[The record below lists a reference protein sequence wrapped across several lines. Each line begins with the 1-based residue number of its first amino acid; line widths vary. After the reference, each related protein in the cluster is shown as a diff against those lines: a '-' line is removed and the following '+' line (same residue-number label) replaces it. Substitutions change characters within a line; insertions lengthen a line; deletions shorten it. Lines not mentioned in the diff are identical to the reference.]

1 MAFRPAEPH
10 GMASRPRGRRRGLLL
25 FTAVVVV
32 AIAGLAVI
40 VTVWSGATLAS
51 DPSALAQ
58 VKLQPFAGT
67 LVRAEAFGPNG
78 QEIPVAVHDGRL
90 TPLQPITPGELISVT
105 VRIRRPGWLG
115 WALGSDR
122 LERLTLRAPV
132 ARVTNP
138 WLTVASGSPVRV
150 SFDQPVST
158 VAYGSGGYLAVHQTP
173 VSAVR
178 TVSLGVRDGPGTIE
192 IAAAARPWEK
202 LSAPVA
208 VTWFP
213 PSHSPV
219 MVASPA
225 PGTQISPTAAIHL
238 TFSQPVAQLLG
249 SSLPQL
255 SPSTPGSWRETDTH
269 TLVFTPT
276 GFGAPLDS
284 TLRVVLPRAV
294 AATQI
299 AGTLAPASEQFTWT
313 VPPGSTLRLQ
323 QLLAQAGYLP
333 VDWSSASAPVAPT
346 AHLEAAAAVAPPSG
360 TFSWRY
366 LRTPRELQA
375 LWRPGSPNQITRG
388 AVMTFEHTHGLA
400 VDGLAGPLV
409 WHALMTDAVIGHRR
423 HAGYSYVFVHRKI
436 PQLLTLWSGGHTVL
450 TSPGNTGVPSAPT
463 VLGTFPVFEH
473 IPVGTMSGTN
483 PDGSH
488 YHDPGIR
495 FISYFNGGD
504 AIHAFN
510 RASFGTPQ
518 SLGCVELP
526 LAAAAKVWPYTP
538 IGTLVTVEN

>member
-1 MAFRPAEPH
+1 M
-10 GMASRPRGRRRGLLL
+10 LVVL
-25 FTAVVVV
+25 AVVAALV
-32 AIAGLAVI
+32 IAGLVVI
-40 VTVWSGATLAS
+40 ATAWSGATLSS
-51 DPSALAQ
+51 DPTALAK
-58 VKLQPFAGT
+58 VNLQPFAGT
-67 LVRAEAFGPNG
+67 LVRAEAFGPDG
-78 QEIPVAVHDGRL
+78 RSIPVAVHDGRL
-90 TPLQPITPGELISVT
+90 TPLEQITPGELISVN
-105 VRIRRPGWLG
+105 VRIRRPNWLG
-115 WALGSDR
+115 WALGSVR

-132 ARVTNP
+132 AHVSNP
-138 WLTVASGSPVRV
+138 WLTVASGSPVTV
-150 SFDQPVST
+150 HFDQPVST

-173 VSAVR
+173 ASAVR
-178 TVSLGVRDGPGTIE
+178 TVSLGVRDGPGTIDV
-192 IAAAARPWEK
+192 AAAARPWEK

-213 PSHSPV
+213 PSRSPV

-238 TFSQPVAQLLG
+238 TFSQPVAELLG
-249 SSLPQL
+249 SALPQL
-255 SPSTPGSWRETDTH
+255 SPSTPGSWRETDSH
-269 TLVFTPT
+269 TLVFTPS
-276 GFGAPLDS
+276 GFGAPLGSD
-284 TLRVVLPRAV
+284 LRVVLPQAV
-294 AATQI
+294 AVAQT
-299 AGTLAPASEQFTWT
+299 AGTLAPASEQIAWT

-333 VDWSSASAPVAPT
+333 LDWNSASAPVAPT

-360 TFSWRY
+360 AFTWRY
-366 LRTPRELQA
+366 PNTPRELHA
-375 LWRPGSPNQITRG
+375 LWNAAAPNQITRG
-388 AVMTFEHTHGLA
+388 AVMMFEHDHDLA
-400 VDGLAGPLV
+400 VDGLAGPMV
-409 WHALMTDAVIGHRR
+409 WHALIAATVAGARR
-423 HAGYSYVFVHRKI
+423 TLGYSYVYVHRKV
-436 PQLLTLWSGGHTVL
+436 PQLLTLWSNGHTVL
-450 TSPGNTGVPSAPT
+450 TSPGNTGVPAAPT

>member
-1 MAFRPAEPH
+1 MAFKAAEPH
-10 GMASRPRGRRRGLLL
+10 GLGSRPRGRRRGLLVL
-25 FTAVVVV
+25 AGAAALV
-32 AIAGLAVI
+32 IAGLIVI
-40 VTVWSGATLAS
+40 VTVWSGATLSS
-51 DPSALAQ
+51 DPTALAK
-58 VKLQPFAGT
+58 VELQPFAGT
-67 LVRAEAFGPNG
+67 LVGAKAFGPDG
-78 QEIPVAVHDGRL
+78 RSIPVAVRDGRL
-90 TPLQPITPGELISVT
+90 TPLQQITPGELISVNVT
-105 VRIRRPGWLG
+105 IRRPGWLG
-115 WALGSDR
+115 WALGSER

-132 ARVTNP
+132 AHVSNP
-138 WLTVASGSPVRV
+138 WLTVAPGSPVRV
-150 SFDQPVST
+150 RFDQPVST

-173 VSAVR
+173 ASAVR
-178 TVSLGVRDGPGTIE
+178 TVSLGVRDGPGTLE

-213 PSHSPV
+213 PSRSPV
-219 MVASPA
+219 MVASPS
-225 PGTQISPTAAIHL
+225 PGTQISPTAAITL
-238 TFSQPVAQLLG
+238 TFSQPLAQLLG

-255 SPSTPGSWRETDTH
+255 SPSTPGSWQETDTH
-269 TLVFTPT
+269 TLVFTPS

-284 TLRVVLPRAV
+284 ELRIVLPRAV
-294 AATQI
+294 AVTQT
-299 AGTLAPASEQFTWT
+299 AGGLAAASEQFAWT

-333 VDWSSASAPVAPT
+333 LEWTSASAPVAPT
-346 AHLEAAAAVAPPSG
+346 AHLEAAASVAPPSG
-360 TFSWRY
+360 AFSWRY
-366 LRTPRELQA
+366 LHTPRELRA
-375 LWRPGSPNQITRG
+375 LWNPGSPNQITRG

-400 VDGLAGPLV
+400 VDGLAGPVV
-409 WHALMTDAVIGHRR
+409 WHALMTDAVIGRR
-423 HAGYSYVFVHRKI
+423 SHAGYSYVYVHRKV
-436 PQLLTLWSGGHTVL
+436 PQLLTLWSDGHTVL

-504 AIHAFN
+504 AIHSFN
-510 RASFGTPQ
+510 RASYGTPQ